1 MLNCAFQES
10 STNLSFVGKMPRC
23 TKYKYNPERRN
34 EHISELKEAVDEIKG
49 DIDEIKGDIDQLRAD
64 VDEMKE
70 EFRGQREAG
79 DLNLCT
85 LI

>member
-1 MLNCAFQES
+1 MV
-10 STNLSFVGKMPRC
+10 T
-23 TKYKYNPERRN
+23 RN
-34 EHISELKEAVDEIKG
+34 ELVSELKEAVDEIKG
-49 DIDEIKGDIDQLRAD
+49 DIHQLRAD
-64 VDEMKE
+64 VDEMKD